1 MDKNRKQRLK
11 ALIDSRFEG
20 NQQRFADCVVMSKG
34 RISQLLDDNEPFGER
49 AAKNILTKL
58 NDAGINL
65 PDGYFEAQAP
75 SAELAAPVST
85 PKITL
90 QQALA
95 VLQAEIERQAS
106 AAATSIHHLE
116 HAWPFKNITRDQWL
130 DLTDEQRTAIE
141 TVAASMVSTHHSA
154 GGGGNNDKRQAA

>member
-1 MDKNRKQRLK
+1 
-11 ALIDSRFEG
+11 
-20 NQQRFADCVVMSKG
+20 MSKG

-106 AAATSIHHLE
+106 AATSIHHLE
-116 HAWPFKNITRDQWL
+116 HAWPFKNLTRDQWL
-130 DLTDEQRTAIE
+130 DLTDEQRAVIE
-141 TVAASMVSTHHSA
+141 TVVASMLTAHSA
-154 GGGGNNDKRQAA
+154 GGGGQHDKRQAA